1 MVKLQVYVT
10 ENCWTCT
17 ESRHIASEIANEFPQ
32 VNVELLDMTH
42 EKRPDNVFAVP
53 TFLLNGRVV
62 SLGNPHRHVL
72 KQKIQ
77 AEISHPPVNC
87 Q

>member
-1 MVKLQVYVT
+1 MVKLQVYIT
-10 ENCWTCT
+10 ENCWTCA
-17 ESRHIASEIANEFPQ
+17 ESRHIASEIAEEFPQ
-32 VNVELLDMTH
+32 VQVEILDMTRA
-42 EKRPDNVFAVP
+42 ERPDNVFAVP

-72 KQKIQ
+72 KQKVQ
-77 AEISHPPVNC
+77 AEVNRHPITC